1 MKHFTALYL
10 VLDQTTKTGEKT
22 AALQAYFAAASARD
36 AAWALYFLSG
46 RKPRQVVPSARL
58 KQWCQELAELPP
70 WLFDESYQA
79 VGDLAETIAL
89 LLPPEA
95 ESSDAPLHEW
105 VEARVLP
112 LRQLDEA
119 AQRAAVTQSWQQLD
133 PAQRLLFNKLIT
145 GGLRIGISQQLV
157 LRALAALSGLDA
169 AILAQR
175 LMGEWQPT
183 AEFYTALIA
192 VEASENEATHSR
204 PYPFFLAFPL
214 EAAPATLGEVH
225 EWQAE
230 WKWDGIRA
238 QLLRRKDSSG
248 SRQSFVWSRGEEL
261 ITERFPE
268 LVALGDA
275 LPDGTALDG
284 EILPFKD
291 GRVLTFQDLQ
301 KRIGRQQPGAKLLSD
316 VPVIFKVYDLL
327 EADGTDLRAVPL
339 AERRQRLESLHA
351 ALTVEARARCI
362 LSPIVRAD
370 SWESLAVQRE
380 QSRAQGVEG
389 LMLKR
394 LTSPYRTGRQR
405 GDWWKWK
412 IEPFTL
418 DAVLL
423 YAQRGHGR
431 RANLYTDYTFGVWK
445 GGELVP
451 FAKAYSGLTD
461 EEIAQVDRFIRQNTR
476 ESFGPVRSVNPE
488 LVFEL
493 AFEGLQR
500 SKRHKSGVALRFPR
514 ILRWRH
520 DKPVAEADSLET
532 IYAMLDAQ
540 GKG

>member
-1 MKHFTALYL
+1 MKHFTALFL
-10 VLDQTTKTGEKT
+10 ALDQTTKTSEKT

-46 RKPRQVVPSARL
+46 RKPRQVVPTKRL
-58 KQWCQELAELPP
+58 KQWCQALAHLPP

-95 ESSDAPLHEW
+95 ESTEAPFHEW

-133 PAQRLLFNKLIT
+133 RAQRLLFNKLIT

-157 LRALAALSGLDA
+157 LRARAALSGLDG

-183 AEFYTALIA
+183 AAFYTALLA
-192 VEASENEATHSR
+192 VETSENEATHSR

-214 EAAPATLGEVH
+214 EAAPVTLGNVH

-238 QLLRRKDSSG
+238 QMLRRRG
-248 SRQSFVWSRGEEL
+248 QSFVWSRGEEL
-261 ITERFPE
+261 ITDRFPE

-284 EILPFKD
+284 EIVPFKD
-291 GRVLTFQDLQ
+291 GRELTFQDLQ

-316 VPVIFKVYDLL
+316 VPVIFKVYDQL
-327 EADGTDLRAVPL
+327 EAGGVDWRATPL
-339 AERRQRLESLHA
+339 SERRQRLEGFHA
-351 ALTVEARARCI
+351 ALPGEAQARCM
-362 LSPIVRAD
+362 LSPIVHAE
-370 SWESLAVQRE
+370 SWESLAQQRE
-380 QSRAQGVEG
+380 QSRALGVEG

-394 LTSPYRTGRQR
+394 LTSPYRIGRQR

-461 EEIAQVDRFIRQNTR
+461 EEIAHVDRFVRQNTR
-476 ESFGPVRSVNPE
+476 ESFGPVRSVKPE

-500 SKRHKSGVALRFPR
+500 SNRHKSGIAVRFPR
-514 ILRWRH
+514 MLRWRH
-520 DKPVAEADSLET
+520 DKPIVEADSLET